1 MMKLSIFFF
10 SHTTWKLKRSATG
23 QSVCN
28 MTRQARWRKPASWW
42 NQQPRWNLLFQ
53 NGHLLSI
60 SSTIFTVN
68 FALKIENKYRELKL
82 SFKGFLKRQFTRRL
96 CVLAIQACGIQNDL
110 INNFSH
116 SKVLCDYYTDFKREH
131 QMIKSHSY
139 KLPANDKRGKIKK
152 ISPRLQWSPCCPAG
166 EQRMN
171 ILAGNLIV
179 PAHCFRAFIS

>member
-1 MMKLSIFFF
+1 MRPRPGHSDPREQPLLVQTTLKGKIKDRIRWWTSFQFTLFSITPTVCLYIHNIKYSRLRKNRNEIMMKLSIFFF

-82 SFKGFLKRQFTRRL
+82 SFKGFLKGQFTRRL
-96 CVLAIQACGIQNDL
+96 CVGDSSMWN
-110 INNFSH
+110 
-116 SKVLCDYYTDFKREH
+116 SKWLD
-131 QMIKSHSY
+131 Q
-139 KLPANDKRGKIKK
+139 
-152 ISPRLQWSPCCPAG
+152 
-166 EQRMN
+166 
-171 ILAGNLIV
+171 
-179 PAHCFRAFIS
+179 